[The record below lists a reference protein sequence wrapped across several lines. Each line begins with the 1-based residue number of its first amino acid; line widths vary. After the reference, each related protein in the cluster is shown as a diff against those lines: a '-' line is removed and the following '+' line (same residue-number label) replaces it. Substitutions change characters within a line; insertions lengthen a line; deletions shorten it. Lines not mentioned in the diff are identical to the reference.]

1 MSEGAA
7 LERGF
12 MPALC
17 RFGQGLLSLPRGA
30 VVALLLSWSYLMLWA
45 MTLPSQ
51 PAVGINHFKSW
62 VSDLGH
68 APLFGIWVLC
78 MIPLLPRSGGW
89 VVLGKR
95 AWTALLTMTL
105 AFGVTS
111 EWLQSSIPGRHAAW
125 GDVVTDL
132 VGATCVLWIVSYLG
146 SPGASEAG
154 TRSRLLRGVVAC
166 CAAALLAT
174 LSV

>member
-30 VVALLLSWSYLMLWA
+30 VVALLLGWSYLMLWA

-51 PAVGINHFKSW
+51 PAEGINYFKSW
-62 VSDLGH
+62 VTDLGH
-68 APLFGIWVLC
+68 APLFGLWVLC
-78 MIPLLPRSGGW
+78 MVPFLPRNGEW

-95 AWTALLTMTL
+95 AWAVLLSMTL

-111 EWLQSSIPGRHAAW
+111 EWLQSSIPGRVAAW

-132 VGATCVLWIVSYLG
+132 VGAICVLWVVSYLG

>member
-1 MSEGAA
+1 MSESTD

-17 RFGQGLLSLPRGA
+17 RFGQGLLSLPRAA
-30 VVALLLSWSYLMLWA
+30 VIALLLSWSYLMLWA

-51 PAVGINHFKSW
+51 SAEGINYLKSW

-68 APLFGIWVLC
+68 APLFGLWVLC
-78 MIPLLPRSGGW
+78 MVPFLPRRGEW
-89 VVLGKR
+89 IVLGKR
-95 AWTALLTMTL
+95 AWVVLLSMTL

-111 EWLQSSIPGRHAAW
+111 EWLQSSIPGRVAAW

-132 VGATCVLWIVSYLG
+132 VGATCVLWVVSYLG

-154 TRSRLLRGVVAC
+154 TRSRLLWGVVVC

>member
-30 VVALLLSWSYLMLWA
+30 VVALLLGWSYLMLWA

-51 PAVGINHFKSW
+51 PAEGINYLRNW

-68 APLFGIWVLC
+68 APLFGLWVLC
-78 MIPLLPRSGGW
+78 MVPFLPRNGEW

-95 AWTALLTMTL
+95 AWAVLLSMTL

-111 EWLQSSIPGRHAAW
+111 EWLQSSIPGRVAAW

-132 VGATCVLWIVSYLG
+132 VGAICVLWVVSYLG
-146 SPGASEAG
+146 SPGASESG
-154 TRSRLLRGVVAC
+154 TRSRLLWGVVAC

-174 LSV
+174 LSI

>member
-1 MSEGAA
+1 MTASDVN
-7 LERGF
+7 ERGF
-12 MPALC
+12 KPALT
-17 RFGQGLLSLPRGA
+17 RFGQGLLSLPRLA
-30 VVALLLSWSYLMLWA
+30 VVTLLCGWSYLMLWA

-51 PAVGINHFKSW
+51 SAEGINYFKSW
-62 VSDLGH
+62 VNDLGH

-78 MIPLLPRSGGW
+78 MIPLLPRRAEW
-89 VVLGKR
+89 VVLGKG
-95 AWTALLTMTL
+95 AWTALLAMTL

-111 EWLQSSIPGRHAAW
+111 EWLQSSIPGRTAAW

-132 VGATCVLWIVSYLG
+132 VGATCVLWVVSYLG
-146 SPGASEAG
+146 SPGVSEAG

>member
-12 MPALC
+12 MPAL
-17 RFGQGLLSLPRGA
+17 RRLGQGLLSLPRLA
-30 VVALLLSWSYLMLWA
+30 VLGLLLGWSYLMLWA

-51 PAVGINHFKSW
+51 DLEGINYLRSW
-62 VSDLGH
+62 MSDLGH

-78 MIPLLPRSGGW
+78 MLPFLPRSGGW

-132 VGATCVLWIVSYLG
+132 VGATCVLWVVSYLG

-154 TRSRLLRGVVAC
+154 TRSRLLWGVVAC

>member
-1 MSEGAA
+1 MTEDSG

-12 MPALC
+12 MPAFRRL
-17 RFGQGLLSLPRGA
+17 GQGLLSLPRVA
-30 VVALLLSWSYLMLWA
+30 VLGLFLSWSYLMLWA

-51 PAVGINHFKSW
+51 DLEGINYMNSW

-68 APLFGIWVLC
+68 APLFGLWVLC
-78 MIPLLPRSGGW
+78 MLPLLPRSGGW

-132 VGATCVLWIVSYLG
+132 VGATCVLWVVSYLG

-154 TRSRLLRGVVAC
+154 TRSRLLWGVVAC

>member
-12 MPALC
+12 MPAL
-17 RFGQGLLSLPRGA
+17 RRLGQGFLSLPRLA
-30 VVALLLSWSYLMLWA
+30 VLGLLLGWSYLMLWA

-51 PAVGINHFKSW
+51 DLEGINYLRSW
-62 VSDLGH
+62 TSDLGH

-78 MIPLLPRSGGW
+78 MLPFLPRSGGW

-132 VGATCVLWIVSYLG
+132 VGATCVLWVVSYLG
-146 SPGASEAG
+146 SPGASEVG